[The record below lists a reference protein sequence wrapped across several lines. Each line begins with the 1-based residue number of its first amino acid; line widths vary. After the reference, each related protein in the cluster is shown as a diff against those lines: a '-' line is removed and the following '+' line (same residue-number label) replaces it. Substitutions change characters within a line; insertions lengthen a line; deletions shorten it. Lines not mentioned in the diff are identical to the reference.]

1 MKRYII
7 EREIPGA
14 SELTEAELAGIT
26 AKSNDVV
33 ASLDVPYR
41 WITSYVAG
49 DKIYCIHE
57 ADDEDAI
64 REHARR
70 GGFPADAV
78 TVVSGEFGPHGA
90 DVVTGAVR

>member
-1 MKRYII
+1 MKRYVI

-14 SELTEAELAGIT
+14 SDLSQDELAAIAG
-26 AKSNDVV
+26 KSNDVV
-33 ASLDVPYR
+33 ELLGVPYR

-49 DKIYCIHE
+49 DKIYCVHE

-70 GGFPADAV
+70 GGFPADNINIIAN
-78 TVVSGEFGPHGA
+78 EFGPHTAESVQA
-90 DVVTGAVR
+90 D